1 MSKIV
6 TNVSFSDALKF
17 LKEFRYKKRKDWSK
31 DERIFFKIC
40 NFDNY
45 AKKDCN

>member
-17 LKEFRYKKRKDWSK
+17 LKNLDTKKRKDWSK
-31 DERIFFKIC
+31 DERIFLKFVIL
-40 NFDNY
+40 
-45 AKKDCN
+45 